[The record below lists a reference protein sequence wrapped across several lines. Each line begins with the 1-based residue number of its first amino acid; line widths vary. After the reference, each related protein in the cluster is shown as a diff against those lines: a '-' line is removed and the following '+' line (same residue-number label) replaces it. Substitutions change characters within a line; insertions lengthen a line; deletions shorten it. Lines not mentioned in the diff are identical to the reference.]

1 MNVIAGINNIKIK
14 KFYEKDNKSVL
25 SSQDNNIKKETSSK
39 ASKKSTLLKN
49 KYSEYQM
56 NKTPDIKNH
65 INPRLTHESFF
76 NHDNDNK
83 FINKIILFDRRS
95 KGPLI
100 KNDNSSYELSGIYDK
115 KNKTNNNFNI
125 NNYFYEN
132 KGKKIKKINRMNN
145 NDSLKFNY
153 QEKNKTGNANTNNNK
168 ISKKIPQDNMRNKN
182 EGIIITR
189 KSFDSKKNKNNNSLI
204 IDYKKSENDN
214 VNKYNMNNNYNN
226 DNYNNNNFKI
236 IFNNTV
242 KKTVIETKSSGNNIK
257 SIFSDED
264 IENILSL
271 NYISNKIDK
280 FSYSKNDLTLSQR
293 EELIQYKKSKLLYI
307 INDEQQY
314 LFKNKSY
321 STLDDYDNIIKN
333 NLSNKTILSK
343 KLLKLPERK
352 WYEELTSVSNEL
364 RIKREKFNLDDN
376 FNKYIKK
383 IIVIYEHFNWLINSL
398 SIYYNIIF
406 QSKKVD
412 TNLFE
417 ESSLPGIDSPL
428 WRRGFEWKGLYISTT
443 PENHSKHI
451 KNEIKS
457 LNYFFFE
464 YLQIIEKFRENKANQ
479 LSNNLIFPL
488 MAYSQINGMVLY
500 ASVLINPDKSFNN
513 NSNFVDKFIDEIIH
527 HNSGYVNYLN
537 YNNFNNSSKIIN
549 SSNANPMKAEE
560 DEHKHKSDSMYELL
574 GQIEK
579 KYYLDDLFN
588 SKLFSNLCEFHL
600 VPIHGDKFIFI
611 NVFNLIPNLFEI
623 KFANYK
629 RINFF
634 SVINSKKTYDTLL
647 YNKKAKIYHNN
658 NNQIYKPKGIFEKY
672 KLNTHKPLKIKDI
685 LINNVH
691 FRILFEN
698 YENVKKNYMTRSFV
712 DNLVNHYNDESD
724 TMKYVGEHYA
734 IIYDL
739 IKPIKVKY
747 SLIKKINKGINKD
760 IINNSG
766 NNNDIFFYVKTNY
779 ISYFLSWCKALNKN
793 SYNIKTYSQLK
804 ESMKKF
810 GINSHL
816 KFFSLVNIDNDEIT
830 DIIKISLL
838 VKLIKYIFNRKD
850 CTLNYN
856 NKTRYLFE
864 DGRINHIIFIIK
876 SFLYTNEIS
885 PNENNEFE
893 KLFEELVFYMNVFF
907 FKLKLIDSYLYLGL
921 LNERSLNEI
930 NISCAKKNLIL
941 KEDMESLLHKIS
953 GFDSSKD
960 FLKHIIFT
968 ARKKPFLFLSELEM
982 KLNFAINP
990 FIKYKASLSIES
1002 MSKKLKLEH
1011 INLNNYFDITSYVNY
1026 DEISGLILSKLI
1038 YDNDEKSKSEND
1050 DSIISNEESIHYYE
1064 GEPKKKNS
1072 GLKPNIMNNRCKNK
1086 NTLHHFIIDENDDF
1100 SETKSD
1106 NNLQQYNFQ
1115 NKFGSTQKS
1124 SLPPSPMKRNS
1135 RFLERENS
1143 IVKWSDIK
1151 DHLFFKLPS
1160 LCYKMS
1166 FVYEELNENNK
1177 NNEVNTYLKNNYKIS
1192 ESKIFREYFSKIDF
1206 IFNKVYSCSG
1216 KVEQTLLHSLFY
1228 IFIVSFFIE
1237 KNYEESQKINKKI
1250 KEIYS
1255 KGNYLLSLADLSLI
1269 NLFQGLSCESYLYS
1283 EEPYSKSVM
1292 LLLMLYGDP
1301 RGRYN
1306 DSHALLQF
1314 PLFKITRK
1322 TLKLEKEQPA
1332 NNQYLLEIYKSLEF
1346 FGKDKDILN
1355 INKNITYF
1363 DYEKNIMKN
1372 IKNIFATNSI
1382 IFKKKSESENNNLD
1396 ADFIINNYLNKDSY
1410 LSHNVF
1416 SNEMLDLYL
1425 IKNFKFSIEENS
1437 KNIQKKVSS
1446 KEFIIYLIKIIQ
1458 NVLVGKNKIY
1468 DEKYINEN
1476 ISENIFNFYEIENKM
1491 KFYKENDT
1499 QKKYNKSSVNIK
1511 ADPPHQVQNEIEFS
1525 PKQLIEAF
1533 NKRKNILDFFPFKT
1547 NNKKSNNNKL
1557 NNSLSSHKSDIK
1569 SQNTDI
1575 KKVVDGNRPS
1585 FTIHKNKNQYQRNI
1599 FSHYLYDELLDKLS
1613 YRKNC
1618 PSGIVVS
1625 FGNNNHYETCHDDN
1639 KTIKYPLLIY
1649 KLKNIRVKKIYS
1661 GWEYNIIVSNTNE
1674 IYSFGNNNNL
1684 QCGVPINDK
1693 DKEDIKVKNP
1703 TNISILNNG
1712 IKAVSV
1718 ACGNEHTLILD
1729 EKNNV
1734 YSFGNNEDG
1743 VLGIENNKL
1752 KSYKFVKVNFGQYN
1766 NRIKAIS
1773 AGTVHSISL
1782 TDDGKIFSWGSA
1794 QGGQLGLSEEYLT
1807 QFKNKYFYIST
1818 PTLVPMKENSKNN
1831 EDMKVTK
1838 ISCGEAHS
1846 IILNNKKEVYS
1857 WGFGSNGQLG
1867 LGFCEDSFELGTGL
1881 SKSRIFTPQKIK
1893 AFDNSDQKVLI
1904 SDIQCGKTFSMF
1916 IDTKG
1921 GLYSCGVNDLK
1932 QLGIP
1937 ESPPRDHLKHNDH
1950 QCKDFVIP
1958 TRLEFFLNM
1967 KVEKISCGEAHCL
1980 AIVKE
1985 NHSNERI
1992 IWSWGNNRYG
2002 QLGLGDKINF
2012 SLPKPINFLL
2022 EYKENKFEGV
2032 SCGGFHSLCLI
2043 ESNEDINWIEND
2055 FKNTICKII
2064 EDIGII

>member
-1 MNVIAGINNIKIK
+1 MNAITGINNIKIK
-14 KFYEKDNKSVL
+14 KFYEKENKTVI
-25 SSQDNNIKKETSSK
+25 SSQDNNIKKETNSK
-39 ASKKSTLLKN
+39 ASKKSPLLKN

-56 NKTPDIKNH
+56 NKTPDMKNH
-65 INPRLTHESFF
+65 INPRLTHDSFF
-76 NHDNDNK
+76 NHDEDNK
-83 FINKIILFDRRS
+83 FINRIILFDKRS
-95 KGPLI
+95 KGALI
-100 KNDNSSYELSGIYDK
+100 KNDNSAYEFSGIYDK

-125 NNYFYEN
+125 NNFFYEN
-132 KGKKIKKINRMNN
+132 KGKKVKKMNKVNN

-153 QEKNKTGNANTNNNK
+153 QEKNKTGILNTNINK
-168 ISKKIPQDNMRNKN
+168 INKKMPQDNMRNKN
-182 EGIIITR
+182 EGFIISR
-189 KSFDSKKNKNNNSLI
+189 KSFDSKKNKNPNSLI
-204 IDYKKSENDN
+204 NENENYKM
-214 VNKYNMNNNYNN
+214 NKYSMNYNNN

-236 IFNNTV
+236 IFHNTV
-242 KKTVIETKSSGNNIK
+242 KKSVIETKSSGNNLK

-271 NYISNKIDK
+271 NYISSKIDK
-280 FSYSKNDLTLSQR
+280 FSYSKNELSLSQR
-293 EELIQYKKSKLLYI
+293 EVAFQYRKSKLLYI
-307 INDEQQY
+307 INDEQKY
-314 LFKNKSY
+314 IFKNKSY
-321 STLDDYDNIIKN
+321 STSDDYDTIIKN
-333 NLSNKTILSK
+333 NLKDKIILSK
-343 KLLKLPERK
+343 ELLQLPERK

-364 RIKREKFNLDDN
+364 KAKREKFHLDDN
-376 FNKYIKK
+376 FNKYLKK
-383 IIVIYEHFNWLINSL
+383 IIIIYEHFNWLINSL
-398 SIYYNIIF
+398 SVYYNLMF
-406 QSKKVD
+406 QNKKLDV
-412 TNLFE
+412 NLFGE
-417 ESSLPGIDSPL
+417 VALPGIDSPL

-443 PENHSKHI
+443 LENHSKHI

-464 YLQIIEKFRENKANQ
+464 YLQIIEKYRENKSNQ

-488 MAYSQINGMVLY
+488 IAYSQINGMVLY
-500 ASVLINPDKSFNN
+500 GSVLINPDKSFNN
-513 NSNFVDKFIDEIIH
+513 NPNFVNKFIDEIIR
-527 HNSGYVNYLN
+527 HNSGYVNTFLN
-537 YNNFNNSSKIIN
+537 YNNFNNISNIN
-549 SSNANPMKAEE
+549 SNNSSSMKVEE
-560 DEHKHKSDSMYELL
+560 DEHGHKVDNMYELL
-574 GQIEK
+574 GQLEK
-579 KYYLDDLFN
+579 TYYLDDLFN

-600 VPIHGDKFIFI
+600 VPICGDKFVFI

-623 KFANYK
+623 KFTYYK
-629 RINFF
+629 KMNFF
-634 SVINSKKTYDTLL
+634 SIINNRKTYDALL
-647 YNKKAKIYHNN
+647 YNKKIKTYHNN
-658 NNQIYKPKGIFEKY
+658 NNQVYKPKEIFEKY
-672 KLNTHKPLKIKDI
+672 KLNMHKPLKIKDI

-698 YENVKKNYMTRSFV
+698 YENVRKNYMTRTFV
-712 DNLVNHYNDESD
+712 DNLINHYNDESD
-724 TMKYVGEHYA
+724 NMKYVGEHYLV
-734 IIYDL
+734 IYDL
-739 IKPIKVKY
+739 IKPIKIKY
-747 SLIKKINKGINKD
+747 SLIKNMNKGINKD
-760 IINNSG
+760 KGNNSG
-766 NNNDIFFYVKTNY
+766 SNNDLFFYLKTNY
-779 ISYFLSWCKALNKN
+779 ISYFLAWCKALNKN
-793 SYNIKTYSQLK
+793 SYNIKTYAQLK

-816 KFFSLVNIDNDEIT
+816 KFFSLVNIDNTEIT

-838 VKLIKYIFNRKD
+838 VKLIKFIFNRKD

-856 NKTRYLFE
+856 NKTKYLFE
-864 DGRINHIIFIIK
+864 DERRGRIIFIIK

-885 PNENNEFE
+885 PGENKEFE

-921 LNERSLNEI
+921 LNEKSLSEI

-941 KEDMESLLHKIS
+941 KEDMDSLVQKIS

-982 KLNFAINP
+982 KLNFVINP

-1002 MSKKLKLEH
+1002 MSKKLKIEH
-1011 INLNNYFDITSYVNY
+1011 INLNNFFDLISYVNCE
-1026 DEISGLILSKLI
+1026 EISGLILSKLI
-1038 YDNDEKSKSEND
+1038 YDNDEKSKSDND

-1064 GEPKKKNS
+1064 CEPKKKNS
-1072 GLKPNIMNNRCKNK
+1072 GLKPNANNNKNK
-1086 NTLHHFIIDENDDF
+1086 IKTSTLHHFIIDENDDF

-1151 DHLFFKLPS
+1151 DNLFFKLPS
-1160 LCYKMS
+1160 LCYKMN
-1166 FVYEELNENNK
+1166 FEYEELSGNININDA
-1177 NNEVNTYLKNNYKIS
+1177 NTYLKNNYKIS
-1192 ESKIFREYFSKIDF
+1192 DSKIFREYFSNIDF

-1216 KVEQTLLHSLFY
+1216 KIEQTLLHSLFY
-1228 IFIVSFFIE
+1228 IFIVNFFVE
-1237 KNYEESQKINKKI
+1237 KNNEESQKINKKI

-1255 KGNYLLSLADLSLI
+1255 NGSYLLSLADLSLI

-1283 EEPYSKSVM
+1283 EEPYSKSVI

-1306 DSHALLQF
+1306 DSHALLQL
-1314 PLFKITRK
+1314 PLFKIARK
-1322 TLKLEKEQPA
+1322 TLKLEREQPA
-1332 NNQYLLEIYKSLEF
+1332 NNQYLSEIYKSLEF
-1346 FGKDKDILN
+1346 FGKDKDKLN
-1355 INKNITYF
+1355 LSKNITYF
-1363 DYEKNIMKN
+1363 DHEKNIMKN
-1372 IKNIFATNSI
+1372 IKNILATNNVI
-1382 IFKKKSESENNNLD
+1382 IRKKSESENNMSD
-1396 ADFIINNYLNKDSY
+1396 TDFIINNYFNKNY
-1410 LSHNVF
+1410 FLSHNVF
-1416 SNEMLDLYL
+1416 RNDMLDLYL
-1425 IKNFKFSIEENS
+1425 IKNFHFSIEENS
-1437 KNIQKKVSS
+1437 RNIQKKVYS
-1446 KEFIIYLIKIIQ
+1446 KEFIIYLIKLIQ
-1458 NVLVGKNKIY
+1458 SVLIGKNKIY

-1476 ISENIFNFYEIENKM
+1476 ISENVFNFNEIENKM
-1491 KFYKENDT
+1491 KFFKENDS
-1499 QKKYNKSSVNIK
+1499 QKKYNKSSINIK
-1511 ADPPHQVQNEIEFS
+1511 ADPPHQTQNEMEFS

-1533 NKRKNILDFFPFKT
+1533 NNRKNILEFFPFKI

-1557 NNSLSSHKSDIK
+1557 NNSLSSQKSDIK
-1569 SQNTDI
+1569 TQNTEII
-1575 KKVVDGNRPS
+1575 KKVKDGNRPS
-1585 FTIHKNKNQYQRNI
+1585 FTIHKNKNQNQRNI
-1599 FSHYLYDELLDKLS
+1599 FSHYLYNELLDKLS

-1625 FGNNNHYETCHDDN
+1625 FGNNTHYETGHDDY
-1639 KTIKYPLLIY
+1639 KAIKYPLLIY

-1661 GWEYNIIVSNTNE
+1661 GWEYNIIVSSTNE

-1684 QCGVPINDK
+1684 QCGIPINDK

-1712 IKAVSV
+1712 IKAISV

-1729 EKNNV
+1729 EKNDV

-1752 KSYKFVKVNFGQYN
+1752 KSYKFIKVNFGQYN

-1773 AGTVHSISL
+1773 AGTVHSIAL

-1794 QGGQLGLSEEYLT
+1794 QGGQLGLSEEYLK
-1807 QFKNKYFYIST
+1807 QFKNQYFYIST
-1818 PTLVPMKENSKNN
+1818 PTLIPIRENHKTK
-1831 EDMKVTK
+1831 EDMKITK

-1893 AFDNSDQKVLI
+1893 AFDNLEQKVLI

-1937 ESPPRDHLKHNDH
+1937 ESPPRNHLKHNDH

-2022 EYKENKFEGV
+2022 EYKENKFESV

-2043 ESNEDINWIEND
+2043 ESNEDINWIEDD
-2055 FKNTICKII
+2055 FKHTICKII

>member
-1 MNVIAGINNIKIK
+1 MNVITGINNIKIK
-14 KFYEKDNKSVL
+14 KFYEKDNKSVI
-25 SSQDNNIKKETSSK
+25 SSQNNNIKKETNSK
-39 ASKKSTLLKN
+39 ASKKSPLLKN

-56 NKTPDIKNH
+56 NKTPDMKNH
-65 INPRLTHESFF
+65 INPRLTHDSFF
-76 NHDNDNK
+76 NHDDDNK
-83 FINKIILFDRRS
+83 FINRIILFDKRS
-95 KGPLI
+95 KGTLI
-100 KNDNSSYELSGIYDK
+100 KNDNSAYDLSGIYDK
-115 KNKTNNNFNI
+115 KNKTNSNFNI

-132 KGKKIKKINRMNN
+132 KGKKVKKMNKVNN

-153 QEKNKTGNANTNNNK
+153 QEKNKAGILNTNINK
-168 ISKKIPQDNMRNKN
+168 INKKIPQDNMRNKN
-182 EGIIITR
+182 EGFIISR
-189 KSFDSKKNKNNNSLI
+189 KSFDSKKNKNTNSLI
-204 IDYKKSENDN
+204 NEKENYKM
-214 VNKYNMNNNYNN
+214 NKYSMNYNNN
-226 DNYNNNNFKI
+226 DNYNNFKI
-236 IFNNTV
+236 IFNNKV
-242 KKTVIETKSSGNNIK
+242 KKSVIETKSSGNNFK

-271 NYISNKIDK
+271 NYISSKIDK
-280 FSYSKNDLTLSQR
+280 FSYSKNELSLSQR
-293 EELIQYKKSKLLYI
+293 EEAIQYRKSKLLYI
-307 INDEQQY
+307 INDEQKY
-314 LFKNKSY
+314 IFKNKLY
-321 STLDDYDNIIKN
+321 STSEDYDTIIKS
-333 NLSNKTILSK
+333 NLKDKIILSK
-343 KLLKLPERK
+343 ELLQLPERK
-352 WYEELTSVSNEL
+352 WYEELTSISNEL
-364 RIKREKFNLDDN
+364 KAKREKFHLDDN
-376 FNKYIKK
+376 FNKYLKK
-383 IIVIYEHFNWLINSL
+383 IIIIYEHFNWLINSL
-398 SIYYNIIF
+398 SVYYNLMF
-406 QSKKVD
+406 QNKKLDV
-412 TNLFE
+412 NLFGE
-417 ESSLPGIDSPL
+417 VALPGIDSPL

-443 PENHSKHI
+443 LENHSKHI

-464 YLQIIEKFRENKANQ
+464 YLQIIEKYRENKSNQ

-488 MAYSQINGMVLY
+488 IAYSQINGMVLY
-500 ASVLINPDKSFNN
+500 GSVLINPDKSFNN
-513 NSNFVDKFIDEIIH
+513 NPNFVIKFIDEIIR
-527 HNSGYVNYLN
+527 HNSGYVNTFLN
-537 YNNFNNSSKIIN
+537 YNNFNNISNIN
-549 SSNANPMKAEE
+549 SNNTNSMKVEE
-560 DEHKHKSDSMYELL
+560 DEHGHKVDSMYELL
-574 GQIEK
+574 GQLEK

-600 VPIHGDKFIFI
+600 VPICGGKFVFI

-623 KFANYK
+623 KFTNYK
-629 RINFF
+629 KMNFF
-634 SVINSKKTYDTLL
+634 SIINNRKTYDALL
-647 YNKKAKIYHNN
+647 YNKKAKTYHNN
-658 NNQIYKPKGIFEKY
+658 NNQVYKPKAIFEKY
-672 KLNTHKPLKIKDI
+672 KLNMHKPLKIKDI
-685 LINNVH
+685 IINNVH

-698 YENVKKNYMTRSFV
+698 YENVRKNYMTRTFV
-712 DNLVNHYNDESD
+712 DNLINHYNDESD
-724 TMKYVGEHYA
+724 NMKCVGEHYLV
-734 IIYDL
+734 IYDL
-739 IKPIKVKY
+739 IKPIKIKY
-747 SLIKKINKGINKD
+747 SLIKNMNKGINKD
-760 IINNSG
+760 KGNNSG
-766 NNNDIFFYVKTNY
+766 NNNDLFFYLKTNY
-779 ISYFLSWCKALNKN
+779 ISYFLAWCKALNKN

-816 KFFSLVNIDNDEIT
+816 KFFSLVNIDNTEIA

-856 NKTRYLFE
+856 NKTKYLFE
-864 DGRINHIIFIIK
+864 DERIGRIIFIIK

-885 PNENNEFE
+885 PSENKEFE

-921 LNERSLNEI
+921 LNEKSISEI

-941 KEDMESLLHKIS
+941 KEDMDSLVQKIS

-982 KLNFAINP
+982 KLNFVINP

-1002 MSKKLKLEH
+1002 MSKKLKIEY
-1011 INLNNYFDITSYVNY
+1011 INLNNFFDVISYVNCE
-1026 DEISGLILSKLI
+1026 EISGLILSKLI
-1038 YDNDEKSKSEND
+1038 YDNDEKSKSDND

-1064 GEPKKKNS
+1064 CEPKKKNS
-1072 GLKPNIMNNRCKNK
+1072 GLKPNAANNKNK
-1086 NTLHHFIIDENDDF
+1086 IKTSTLHHFIIDENDDF

-1151 DHLFFKLPS
+1151 DNLFFKLPS
-1160 LCYKMS
+1160 LCYKMN
-1166 FVYEELNENNK
+1166 FEYEELSGNININD
-1177 NNEVNTYLKNNYKIS
+1177 VNTYLKNNYKIS
-1192 ESKIFREYFSKIDF
+1192 DSKILREYFSNIDF
-1206 IFNKVYSCSG
+1206 IFNKVHSCSG
-1216 KVEQTLLHSLFY
+1216 KIEQTLL
-1228 IFIVSFFIE
+1228 
-1237 KNYEESQKINKKI
+1237 
-1250 KEIYS
+1250 EIYS
-1255 KGNYLLSLADLSLI
+1255 NGSYLLSLADLSLI

-1283 EEPYSKSVM
+1283 EEPYSKSVI
-1292 LLLMLYGDP
+1292 LLLMLYGDS

-1306 DSHALLQF
+1306 DSHALLQL
-1314 PLFKITRK
+1314 PLFKIARK
-1322 TLKLEKEQPA
+1322 TLKLEREQPA
-1332 NNQYLLEIYKSLEF
+1332 NNQYLSEIYKSLEF
-1346 FGKDKDILN
+1346 FGKDKDKLN
-1355 INKNITYF
+1355 LSKNITYF
-1363 DYEKNIMKN
+1363 DHEKNIMKN
-1372 IKNIFATNSI
+1372 IKNILATNNVVI
-1382 IFKKKSESENNNLD
+1382 RKKSESENNISD
-1396 ADFIINNYLNKDSY
+1396 ADFIIKNYFNKNY
-1410 LSHNVF
+1410 FLSHNVF
-1416 SNEMLDLYL
+1416 NNEMLDLYL
-1425 IKNFKFSIEENS
+1425 IKNFHFSIEENS
-1437 KNIQKKVSS
+1437 KNIQKKVYS
-1446 KEFIIYLIKIIQ
+1446 KEFIIYLIKLIQ
-1458 NVLVGKNKIY
+1458 SVLIGKNKIY

-1476 ISENIFNFYEIENKM
+1476 ISENVFNFNEIENKM
-1491 KFYKENDT
+1491 KFFKENDS
-1499 QKKYNKSSVNIK
+1499 QKKYNKSSINIK
-1511 ADPPHQVQNEIEFS
+1511 ADPPHQTQNEMEFS

-1533 NKRKNILDFFPFKT
+1533 YNRKNKLEFFPFKT

-1557 NNSLSSHKSDIK
+1557 NNSLSSQKSDIK
-1569 SQNTDI
+1569 TQNTEII
-1575 KKVVDGNRPS
+1575 KKVKDGNRPS
-1585 FTIHKNKNQYQRNI
+1585 FTIHKNKNQNQRNI
-1599 FSHYLYDELLDKLS
+1599 FSHYLYNELLDKLS

-1625 FGNNNHYETCHDDN
+1625 FGNNTHYETGHDDY
-1639 KTIKYPLLIY
+1639 KAIKYPLLIY

-1661 GWEYNIIVSNTNE
+1661 GWEYNIIVSSTNE

-1684 QCGVPINDK
+1684 QCGIPINDK
-1693 DKEDIKVKNP
+1693 DKENIKVKNP
-1703 TNISILNNG
+1703 TNISVLNNG
-1712 IKAVSV
+1712 IKAKSV

-1729 EKNNV
+1729 DKNDV

-1773 AGTVHSISL
+1773 AGTVHSIAL

-1807 QFKNKYFYIST
+1807 QFKNQYFYIST
-1818 PTLVPMKENSKNN
+1818 PTLVPIKENHKTK
-1831 EDMKVTK
+1831 EDMKITK

-1893 AFDNSDQKVLI
+1893 AFDNLEQKVLI

-1937 ESPPRDHLKHNDH
+1937 ESPPRNHLKNNDH
-1950 QCKDFVIP
+1950 QCKDFVLP

-2022 EYKENKFEGV
+2022 EYKENKFESV

-2043 ESNEDINWIEND
+2043 ESNEDINWIEDD
-2055 FKNTICKII
+2055 FKNAICKII